1 MVRVNLCTE
10 VWYTLWGPPAYLAL
24 HIWPPSQLT
33 SPYLSPSPVPLTRSS
48 ILGPLFTWTHI
59 LTCLYPLQE
68 AALRAYYIN
77 EDPRDFQLQALP
89 LTTLSGNAQV
99 LGKAGTTEEEANKSP
114 GSRNSMPEAWVIR
127 SLPRAQEIL
136 KIYPAWLK

>member
-1 MVRVNLCTE
+1 MHRSMVHTM
-10 VWYTLWGPPAYLAL
+10 GPPCLPGPSYLAPFSVGFSIPVSFTCSLNPVL
-24 HIWPPSQLT
+24 H
-33 SPYLSPSPVPLTRSS
+33 TRSTVH
-48 ILGPLFTWTHI
+48 LDPH
-59 LTCLYPLQE
+59 TCLYPLQE

-89 LTTLSGNAQV
+89 LTTLSGNAQT
-99 LGKAGTTEEEANKSP
+99 LGKAGTTEEEASKSP
-114 GSRNSMPEAWVIR
+114 GPRDSMPEAWVIR